1 MTAFEFNEDLKECCL
16 LLGADTAVTFY
27 LNKGLPIMPDPFYET
42 YIIFPKEFKPEDV
55 ALAVKSIRMYL
66 NQLTDN
72 KFECTDIVME
82 CRKGIMKLI
91 YTIFSTEKKF
101 TTKRLKNID

>member
-82 CRKGIMKLI
+82 ARKGIMKLI

-101 TTKRLKNID
+101 TTKRLKNLD

>member
-1 MTAFEFNEDLKECCL
+1 VTAFEFNEDLKECCL
-16 LLGADTAVTFY
+16 LLGANTAVTFFF
-27 LNKGLPIMPDPFYET
+27 NKGVPIMPDPFYET
-42 YIIFPKEFKPEDV
+42 YIIFPKQFKPEDV

-91 YTIFSTEKKF
+91 YTIFSTEKRF
-101 TTKRLKNID
+101 TKKQLKYID

>member
-1 MTAFEFNEDLKECCL
+1 
-16 LLGADTAVTFY
+16 
-27 LNKGLPIMPDPFYET
+27 MPDPFYET

-55 ALAVKSIRMYL
+55 ALAVKSIRVYL
-66 NQLTDN
+66 QQLTNN

-82 CRKGIMKLI
+82 GRKGIMKLI

-101 TTKRLKNID
+101 TTKQLKNID

>member
-16 LLGADTAVTFY
+16 LLGANTAVTFFF
-27 LNKGLPIMPDPFYET
+27 NKGVPIMPDPFYET
-42 YIIFPKEFKPEDV
+42 YIIFPKQFKPEDV

-91 YTIFSTEKKF
+91 YTIFSTEKRF
-101 TTKRLKNID
+101 TKKQLKYID

>member
-27 LNKGLPIMPDPFYET
+27 FNKGVPIMPDPFYET

-66 NQLTDN
+66 NQLTEN

>member
-1 MTAFEFNEDLKECCL
+1 MTAFEFNEDLKDCCL
-16 LLGADTAVTFY
+16 LLGANTAVTFY
-27 LNKGLPIMPDPFYET
+27 FKEGVMIMPDSFYET

-66 NQLTDN
+66 DRLSQNG
-72 KFECTDIVME
+72 FECTDIVME

-91 YTIFSTEKKF
+91 YTIFTTEKKF
-101 TTKRLKNID
+101 TTKQLKYID

>member
-16 LLGADTAVTFY
+16 LLGADTAVTFFFK
-27 LNKGLPIMPDPFYET
+27 KGVTIMPDPFYEN
-42 YIIFPKEFKPEDV
+42 YIIFPKEFKPEEV

-66 NQLTDN
+66 NQLTEN
-72 KFECTDIVME
+72 GFECTDIVME